1 MKQGMLLSLASLIA
15 IGLLTSCQQHTE
27 ATFNCPDM
35 VAGCQVEGLHLSSKQ
50 PPQIMKPF
58 ELNLQLGD
66 DVDEV
71 YASFAMEGMDMGLN
85 RYKLIKT
92 SEGVWRA
99 EVTLPVCVRGRAD
112 WMMQIEAE
120 TLLGQQRYMVS
131 FQTN

>member
-1 MKQGMLLSLASLIA
+1 MA
-15 IGLLTSCQQHTE
+15 IGLLTSCQLQRTE

-35 VAGCQVEGLHLSSKQ
+35 VAGCHTEGLHVSSKQ

-58 ELNLQLGD
+58 ELNLQLD
-66 DVDEV
+66 DGVDEV

-92 SEGVWRA
+92 PEGLWRG
-99 EVTLPVCVRGRAD
+99 EGTLPVCVRGRAD
-112 WMMQIEAE
+112 WMMKVEAQ